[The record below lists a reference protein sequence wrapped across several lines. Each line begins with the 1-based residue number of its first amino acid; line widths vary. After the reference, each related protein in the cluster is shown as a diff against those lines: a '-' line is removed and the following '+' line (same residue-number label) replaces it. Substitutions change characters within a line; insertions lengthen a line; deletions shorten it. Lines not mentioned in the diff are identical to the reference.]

1 MQNPAVD
8 TLINGLV
15 HANTQADMLRY
26 AHALDRVLQW
36 NYYWIPNYYPPGT
49 STVWWNRFGMPNV
62 QASNDEAIESWW
74 EISTTPLTNQQMTA
88 ERITPWQTRRAALM
102 WAYILRRLLL
112 IIPTLVIILLVN
124 FVIVQAA
131 PGGPVEQAIAHLQGI
146 GGASVGGG
154 SSEAMSGSSRAS
166 RGLDPQ
172 LIKDI
177 EKQYGFDKPAHERLW
192 LMLKSYAQL
201 DFGKSFFRG
210 ATVTDLILEKMPV
223 TISLGLW
230 ATLIT
235 YLVSIPLGIRKAVH
249 HGSHF
254 DVWSSTAIII
264 GYAMPA
270 FLFAMFLIVVF
281 AGGTSLNWFPVRG
294 LVSDNFESL
303 STLGKIA
310 DYFWHLVLPVTALVI
325 GGFATLTI
333 LTKNSFLNEIT
344 RQYVVTARAKGLS
357 ERRVLYGHVFRNAM
371 LLVVSGI
378 PQAFISVFFAG
389 SLLIE
394 VIFSLDGL
402 GRMSY
407 EAAVSRDYPVV
418 FGSLFIFTLFGLLI
432 KLVGDLCYTLVDPRI
447 DFAARNA

>member
-1 MQNPAVD
+1 M
-8 TLINGLV
+8 
-15 HANTQADMLRY
+15 
-26 AHALDRVLQW
+26 
-36 NYYWIPNYYPPGT
+36 
-49 STVWWNRFGMPNV
+49 F
-62 QASNDEAIESWW
+62 
-74 EISTTPLTNQQMTA
+74 
-88 ERITPWQTRRAALM
+88 
-102 WAYILRRLLL
+102 AYIVRRLLL

-146 GGASVGGG
+146 GGGAVGG
-154 SSEAMSGSSRAS
+154 SSGDGVSSGSRAS
-166 RGLDPQ
+166 RGLDPK

-177 EKQYGFDKPAHERLW
+177 EKQYGFDKPAPERLW

-201 DFGKSFFRG
+201 DFGNSFFRG
-210 ATVTDLILEKMPV
+210 ATVIDLILEKMPV

-235 YLVSIPLGIRKAVH
+235 YLVSIPLGIRKAVR
-249 HGSHF
+249 HGSSF
-254 DVWSSTAIII
+254 DVWSSTAIVI

-294 LVSDNFESL
+294 LVSENFAEL
-303 STLGKIA
+303 STVGKIA
-310 DYFWHLVLPVTALVI
+310 DYFWHLVLPVSALVI

-371 LLVVSGI
+371 LLVISGI

-432 KLVGDLCYTLVDPRI
+432 KLIGDLCYTLVDPRI

>member
-1 MQNPAVD
+1 M
-8 TLINGLV
+8 
-15 HANTQADMLRY
+15 
-26 AHALDRVLQW
+26 
-36 NYYWIPNYYPPGT
+36 
-49 STVWWNRFGMPNV
+49 F
-62 QASNDEAIESWW
+62 
-74 EISTTPLTNQQMTA
+74 
-88 ERITPWQTRRAALM
+88 
-102 WAYILRRLLL
+102 AYIVRRLLL

-146 GGASVGGG
+146 GGGGVGGG
-154 SSEAMSGSSRAS
+154 SGEGISSGSRAS
-166 RGLDPQ
+166 RGLDPK

-177 EKQYGFDKPAHERLW
+177 EKQYGFDKPAPERLW

-201 DFGKSFFRG
+201 DFGNSFFRG
-210 ATVTDLILEKMPV
+210 KTVIDLILEKMPV

-235 YLVSIPLGIRKAVH
+235 YLVSIPLGIRKAVR
-249 HGSHF
+249 HGSSF
-254 DVWSSTAIII
+254 DVWSSTAIVI

-294 LVSDNFESL
+294 LVSENFEEL
-303 STLGKIA
+303 STVGKIA
-310 DYFWHLVLPVTALVI
+310 DYFWHLVLPVTSLVI

-371 LLVVSGI
+371 LLVISGI

-418 FGSLFIFTLFGLLI
+418 FFSSSKIGPCSICASKYAPTLCPLSGR
-432 KLVGDLCYTLVDPRI
+432 VP
-447 DFAARNA
+447 A

>member
-1 MQNPAVD
+1 
-8 TLINGLV
+8 
-15 HANTQADMLRY
+15 MLGY
-26 AHALDRVLQW
+26 L
-36 NYYWIPNYYPPGT
+36 
-49 STVWWNRFGMPNV
+49 
-62 QASNDEAIESWW
+62 
-74 EISTTPLTNQQMTA
+74 
-88 ERITPWQTRRAALM
+88 
-102 WAYILRRLLL
+102 LRRLLL
-112 IIPTLVIILLVN
+112 IIPTLFCILLVN
-124 FVIVQAA
+124 FFIVQAA

-146 GGASVGGG
+146 GSASSVGGAPAE
-154 SSEAMSGSSRAS
+154 SRSGSTVSRAS
-166 RGLDPQ
+166 RGLDPK
-172 LIKDI
+172 LIKEI
-177 EKQYGFDKPAHERLW
+177 EHQYGFDKPLHERLW
-192 LMLKSYAQL
+192 LMLKNYAQL
-201 DFGKSFFRG
+201 DFGNSFFRG
-210 ATVTDLILEKMPV
+210 AKVTDLILQKMPV
-223 TISLGLW
+223 SISLGLW

-235 YLVSIPLGIRKAVH
+235 YLVSIPLGIRKAVR

-254 DVWSSTAIII
+254 DIWTSTAIII

-270 FLFAMFLIVVF
+270 FLFAMLLVVVF

-294 LVSDNFESL
+294 LVSENFQQL
-303 STLGKIA
+303 STVGKIA
-310 DYFWHLVLPVTALVI
+310 DYFWHLVLPVMSLVI

-344 RQYVVTARAKGLS
+344 RQYVVTARAKGVS
-357 ERRVLYGHVFRNAM
+357 EKRVLYGHVFRNAM

-432 KLVGDLCYTLVDPRI
+432 KLVGDMCYTLVDPRI
-447 DFAARNA
+447 DFSARNA

>member
-1 MQNPAVD
+1 M
-8 TLINGLV
+8 
-15 HANTQADMLRY
+15 
-26 AHALDRVLQW
+26 
-36 NYYWIPNYYPPGT
+36 
-49 STVWWNRFGMPNV
+49 F
-62 QASNDEAIESWW
+62 
-74 EISTTPLTNQQMTA
+74 
-88 ERITPWQTRRAALM
+88 
-102 WAYILRRLLL
+102 AYIVRRLLL

-146 GGASVGGG
+146 GGGGVGGASG
-154 SSEAMSGSSRAS
+154 EGISSGSRAS
-166 RGLDPQ
+166 RGLDPK

-177 EKQYGFDKPAHERLW
+177 EKQYGFDKPAPERLW

-201 DFGKSFFRG
+201 DFGNSFFRG
-210 ATVTDLILEKMPV
+210 KTVIDLILEKMPV

-235 YLVSIPLGIRKAVH
+235 YLVSIPLGIRKAVR
-249 HGSHF
+249 HGSSF
-254 DVWSSTAIII
+254 DVWSSTAIVI

-294 LVSDNFESL
+294 LVSENFEEL
-303 STLGKIA
+303 STIGKVA
-310 DYFWHLVLPVTALVI
+310 DYFWHLVLPVTSLVI

-357 ERRVLYGHVFRNAM
+357 EQRVLYGHVFRNAM
-371 LLVVSGI
+371 LLVISGI

-432 KLVGDLCYTLVDPRI
+432 KLIGDLCYTLVDPRI

>member
-1 MQNPAVD
+1 M
-8 TLINGLV
+8 
-15 HANTQADMLRY
+15 
-26 AHALDRVLQW
+26 
-36 NYYWIPNYYPPGT
+36 
-49 STVWWNRFGMPNV
+49 F
-62 QASNDEAIESWW
+62 
-74 EISTTPLTNQQMTA
+74 
-88 ERITPWQTRRAALM
+88 
-102 WAYILRRLLL
+102 AYIVRRLLL

-146 GGASVGGG
+146 GGGAVGG
-154 SSEAMSGSSRAS
+154 SSGEGISGGSRAS
-166 RGLDPQ
+166 RGLDPK
-172 LIKDI
+172 LIADI
-177 EKQYGFDKPAHERLW
+177 EKQYGFDKPAPERLW

-201 DFGKSFFRG
+201 DFGNSFFRG
-210 ATVTDLILEKMPV
+210 KTVIDLILEKMPV
-223 TISLGLW
+223 TLSLGLW

-235 YLVSIPLGIRKAVH
+235 YLVSIPLGIRKAVR
-249 HGSHF
+249 HGSSF
-254 DVWSSTAIII
+254 DVWSSTAIVI

-294 LVSDNFESL
+294 LVSENFEEL
-303 STLGKIA
+303 TTVGKIA
-310 DYFWHLVLPVTALVI
+310 DYFWHLVLPVTSLVI

-371 LLVVSGI
+371 LLVISGI
-378 PQAFISVFFAG
+378 PQAFIAVFFAG

-432 KLVGDLCYTLVDPRI
+432 KLIGDLCYTLVDPRI

>member
-1 MQNPAVD
+1 M
-8 TLINGLV
+8 
-15 HANTQADMLRY
+15 
-26 AHALDRVLQW
+26 
-36 NYYWIPNYYPPGT
+36 
-49 STVWWNRFGMPNV
+49 F
-62 QASNDEAIESWW
+62 
-74 EISTTPLTNQQMTA
+74 
-88 ERITPWQTRRAALM
+88 
-102 WAYILRRLLL
+102 AYIVRRLLL

-146 GGASVGGG
+146 GGGGVGGSAG
-154 SSEAMSGSSRAS
+154 DGVSSGSRAS
-166 RGLDPQ
+166 RGLDPK

-177 EKQYGFDKPAHERLW
+177 EKQYGFDKSAPERLW
-192 LMLKSYAQL
+192 LMLKNYAQL
-201 DFGKSFFRG
+201 DFGNSFFRG
-210 ATVTDLILEKMPV
+210 ATVIDLILEKLPV
-223 TISLGLW
+223 TLSLGLW

-235 YLVSIPLGIRKAVH
+235 YLVSIPLGIRKAVR
-249 HGSHF
+249 HGSSF
-254 DVWSSTAIII
+254 DVWSSTAIVI

-281 AGGTSLNWFPVRG
+281 AGGSTLSWFPVRG
-294 LVSDNFESL
+294 LVSENFEQL

-310 DYFWHLVLPVTALVI
+310 DYFWHLVLPVSALVI

-371 LLVVSGI
+371 LLVISGI

-432 KLVGDLCYTLVDPRI
+432 KLIGDLCYTLVDPRI

>member
-1 MQNPAVD
+1 M
-8 TLINGLV
+8 
-15 HANTQADMLRY
+15 
-26 AHALDRVLQW
+26 
-36 NYYWIPNYYPPGT
+36 
-49 STVWWNRFGMPNV
+49 F
-62 QASNDEAIESWW
+62 
-74 EISTTPLTNQQMTA
+74 
-88 ERITPWQTRRAALM
+88 
-102 WAYILRRLLL
+102 AYIVRRLLL

-146 GGASVGGG
+146 GGGGGGVGGASG
-154 SSEAMSGSSRAS
+154 EGVSSGSRAS
-166 RGLDPQ
+166 RGLDPK

-177 EKQYGFDKPAHERLW
+177 EKQYGFDKPAPERLW

-201 DFGKSFFRG
+201 DFGNSFFRG
-210 ATVTDLILEKMPV
+210 KTVIDLILEKMPV

-235 YLVSIPLGIRKAVH
+235 YLVSIPLGIRKAVR
-249 HGSHF
+249 HGSSF
-254 DVWSSTAIII
+254 DVWSSTAIVI

-294 LVSDNFESL
+294 LVSENFEEL
-303 STLGKIA
+303 STVGKIV
-310 DYFWHLVLPVTALVI
+310 DYFWHLVLPVTSLVI

-371 LLVVSGI
+371 LLVISGI
-378 PQAFISVFFAG
+378 PQAFIAVFFAG

-432 KLVGDLCYTLVDPRI
+432 KLIGDLCYTLVDPRI

>member
-1 MQNPAVD
+1 M
-8 TLINGLV
+8 
-15 HANTQADMLRY
+15 
-26 AHALDRVLQW
+26 
-36 NYYWIPNYYPPGT
+36 
-49 STVWWNRFGMPNV
+49 F
-62 QASNDEAIESWW
+62 
-74 EISTTPLTNQQMTA
+74 
-88 ERITPWQTRRAALM
+88 
-102 WAYILRRLLL
+102 AYIVRRLLL

-146 GGASVGGG
+146 GGGGVGGSAG
-154 SSEAMSGSSRAS
+154 DGVSSGSRAS
-166 RGLDPQ
+166 RGLDPK

-177 EKQYGFDKPAHERLW
+177 EKQYGFDKSAPERLW
-192 LMLKSYAQL
+192 LMLKNYAQL
-201 DFGKSFFRG
+201 DFGNSFFRG
-210 ATVTDLILEKMPV
+210 ATVIDLILEKLPV
-223 TISLGLW
+223 TLSLGLW

-235 YLVSIPLGIRKAVH
+235 YLVSIPLGIRKAVR
-249 HGSHF
+249 HGSSF
-254 DVWSSTAIII
+254 DVWSSTAIVI

-281 AGGTSLNWFPVRG
+281 AGGSTLNWFPVRG
-294 LVSDNFESL
+294 LVSENFEQL

-310 DYFWHLVLPVTALVI
+310 DYFWHLVLPVSALVI

-371 LLVVSGI
+371 LLVISGI
-378 PQAFISVFFAG
+378 PQAFISVFFAS

-432 KLVGDLCYTLVDPRI
+432 KLIGDLCYTLVDPRI

>member
-1 MQNPAVD
+1 M
-8 TLINGLV
+8 
-15 HANTQADMLRY
+15 
-26 AHALDRVLQW
+26 
-36 NYYWIPNYYPPGT
+36 
-49 STVWWNRFGMPNV
+49 F
-62 QASNDEAIESWW
+62 
-74 EISTTPLTNQQMTA
+74 
-88 ERITPWQTRRAALM
+88 
-102 WAYILRRLLL
+102 AYIVRRLLL

-124 FVIVQAA
+124 FVIVQTA

-146 GGASVGGG
+146 GGGAVGG
-154 SSEAMSGSSRAS
+154 SSGDGVSSGSRAS
-166 RGLDPQ
+166 RGLDPK

-177 EKQYGFDKPAHERLW
+177 EKQYGFDKPAPERLW

-201 DFGKSFFRG
+201 DFGNSFFRG
-210 ATVTDLILEKMPV
+210 ATVIDLILEKMPV

-235 YLVSIPLGIRKAVH
+235 YLVSIPLGIRKAVR
-249 HGSHF
+249 HGSSF
-254 DVWSSTAIII
+254 DVWSSTAIVI

-294 LVSDNFESL
+294 LVSENFAEL
-303 STLGKIA
+303 STVGKIA
-310 DYFWHLVLPVTALVI
+310 DYFWHLVLPVSALVI

-371 LLVVSGI
+371 LLVISGI

-432 KLVGDLCYTLVDPRI
+432 KLIGDLCYTLVDPRI

>member
-1 MQNPAVD
+1 
-8 TLINGLV
+8 
-15 HANTQADMLRY
+15 
-26 AHALDRVLQW
+26 
-36 NYYWIPNYYPPGT
+36 
-49 STVWWNRFGMPNV
+49 
-62 QASNDEAIESWW
+62 
-74 EISTTPLTNQQMTA
+74 
-88 ERITPWQTRRAALM
+88 M
-102 WAYILRRLLL
+102 WAYVARRLLL

-146 GGASVGGG
+146 GGASVG
-154 SSEAMSGSSRAS
+154 SSGNAMTASSRAS

-192 LMLKSYAQL
+192 LMLSSYAHL

-249 HGSHF
+249 HGSAF

-281 AGGTSLNWFPVRG
+281 AGGTPLNWFPVRG

-303 STLGKIA
+303 SILGKIT
-310 DYFWHLVLPVTALVI
+310 DYFWHLVLPVTSLVI

-344 RQYVVTARAKGLS
+344 RQYVVTARAKGMS

-432 KLVGDLCYTLVDPRI
+432 KLIGDLCYTLVDPRI